1 MSTAIFPDVP
11 PGPRPL
17 SAPQA
22 DEPARFT
29 ARTVEGLEWVLA
41 RELEAIGARDLRI
54 GRRTIEFSAEPGSER
69 ETLYRAVL
77 ESRVA
82 IRVLEPLGR
91 FRVDSPET
99 LYRAMQ
105 EIDWTE
111 QLRVSDTLR
120 VDAAIHDTFL
130 THSLYAAQIIKD
142 AVVDQLR
149 TPSGRRPSVQLRG
162 ATLRLALH
170 LVGDVATIFRDAA
183 GRSLHQRG
191 WRMGEVEAPLSEVLA
206 AGMLAIAGWWR
217 PGATGDATTGEP
229 ILDPMCGSGTLV
241 IEAATIAAGMAPGLW
256 RARRTAH
263 GFFRFRDCDKLL
275 AERLVADLEARVC
288 QPAGQCAASDLD
300 PRAVEAAQACAAA
313 AGVAGSIAIEQRHFE
328 DVRPA
333 AAAGLVLTNPPYGE
347 RLPLP
352 RAGALFRRLG
362 DWLVARCGGWRA
374 AILAADTPAATHLGL
389 RPVYRIPLMN
399 GPIPCRLLELTLRE
413 RATPSSPSRPS
424 LKAENRTELPPSA
437 PAASASASASAPAPA
452 PASASAS
459 ASAPPVSA
467 ETVTDASRDRAELDE
482 PWRFRPEEERS
493 SKGPDGERSRRGD
506 SDRPGA
512 VVAPGVALSESTTT
526 PLAGVALSESTTTP
540 LTGVALSEST
550 TTPLTGAAISE
561 STTTPLAGV
570 APSRPRTRAV
580 ADQIGDFRRRLAKR
594 YKHLAKWARRQGIEA
609 FRIYDRDIPEIPL
622 AIDWYAGWL
631 HASEYDRPHERT
643 DIEHDVWLDRMIEAA
658 ADELGVPPNQTFLKV
673 RRRQRGGGQYEK
685 LDARKTLLT
694 VKEGGLEFEV
704 NLSDY
709 LDTGL
714 FLDHRQTRALVRDE
728 AAGKRFLNLFCYT
741 GSFSV
746 YAAAGGAVET
756 TSVDLSNTYLDWT
769 RTNLSRNAFKD
780 AGRHRTVRDEAR
792 GFLEHRGRRGE
803 PPFDLVV
810 VDPPTFSR
818 SARSETPW
826 DVERDH
832 AELLE
837 LVARNLVPGGVVYF
851 STNFRRFHL
860 DVERL
865 AALYEIREITNRT
878 IPEDFRNARIH
889 RGWRLVAKG
898 RV

>member
-413 RATPSSPSRPS
+413 RATPSPPSRPS
-424 LKAENRTELPPSA
+424 LKAENQTQLPP
-437 PAASASASASAPAPA
+437 SAPAPA
-452 PASASAS
+452 PAPSASAPPV
-459 ASAPPVSA
+459 SAPPVSA

-526 PLAGVALSESTTTP
+526 PL
-540 LTGVALSEST
+540 TGVAL
-550 TTPLTGAAISE
+550 AD
-561 STTTPLAGV
+561 STTTPLADAALASSSEAPTVPGV

-609 FRIYDRDIPEIPL
+609 FRMYDRDIPEIPL

-643 DIEHDVWLDRMIEAA
+643 EIEHDVWLDRMIEAA

-673 RRRQRGGGQYEK
+673 RRRQRGGGQYQK

>member
-263 GFFRFRDCDKLL
+263 GFFRFRDYDKLL

-300 PRAVEAAQACAAA
+300 PRAVEATQACAAA

-413 RATPSSPSRPS
+413 RATPSPPSRPS
-424 LKAENRTELPPSA
+424 LETENRTELPPSA
-437 PAASASASASAPAPA
+437 PAPAPAPA
-452 PASASAS
+452 PSASAPS
-459 ASAPPVSA
+459 ETAPPVSA

-526 PLAGVALSESTTTP
+526 PL
-540 LTGVALSEST
+540 TGVAL
-550 TTPLTGAAISE
+550 AD
-561 STTTPLAGV
+561 STTTPLADAALASSSEAPTVPGV

-643 DIEHDVWLDRMIEAA
+643 EIEHDVWLDRMIEAA

-673 RRRQRGGGQYEK
+673 RRRQRGGGQYQK

>member
-1 MSTAIFPDVP
+1 MSTAIFPNVP

-17 SAPQA
+17 PAPQA

-29 ARTVEGLEWVLA
+29 ARTLEGLEWVLA

-91 FRVDSPET
+91 FRVDSPDT

-263 GFFRFRDCDKLL
+263 GFFRFRDCDKPLV
-275 AERLVADLEARVC
+275 ERLVADLEARVC

-328 DVRPA
+328 EVRPA

-352 RAGALFRRLG
+352 RASALFRRLG

-413 RATPSSPSRPS
+413 RATPSPPSRPS
-424 LKAENRTELPPSA
+424 LETENQTQLPPSA
-437 PAASASASASAPAPA
+437 PAPTPAPAPSASAPSETAP
-452 PASASAS
+452 S
-459 ASAPPVSA
+459 VSS

-482 PWRFRPEEERS
+482 PWRFRPEEEGS
-493 SKGPDGERSRRGD
+493 SKRPDGERSRRGD

-512 VVAPGVALSESTTT
+512 VVAPGVALSESSTK
-526 PLAGVALSESTTTP
+526 PLAGVALSESNTTP
-540 LTGVALSEST
+540 LTDAAL
-550 TTPLTGAAISE
+550 AD
-561 STTTPLAGV
+561 STTTPLADAALASSSDAPTV
-570 APSRPRTRAV
+570 PDAAPSRPRTRAV

-594 YKHLAKWARRQGIEA
+594 FKHLAKWARRQGIEA

-643 DIEHDVWLDRMIEAA
+643 EIEHDVWLDRMIEAA

-673 RRRQRGGGQYEK
+673 RRRQRGGGQYQK

>member
-1 MSTAIFPDVP
+1 MSTAIFPNVP

-17 SAPQA
+17 PAPQA

-29 ARTVEGLEWVLA
+29 ARTLEGLEWVLA

-91 FRVDSPET
+91 FRVDSPDT

-263 GFFRFRDCDKLL
+263 GFFRFRDCDKPLV
-275 AERLVADLEARVC
+275 ERLVADLEARVC

-328 DVRPA
+328 EVRPA

-352 RAGALFRRLG
+352 RASALFRRLG

-413 RATPSSPSRPS
+413 RATPSPPSRPS
-424 LKAENRTELPPSA
+424 LETENQTQLPPSA
-437 PAASASASASAPAPA
+437 PAPTPAPAPSASAPSETAP
-452 PASASAS
+452 S
-459 ASAPPVSA
+459 VSS

-482 PWRFRPEEERS
+482 PWRFRPEEEGS

-512 VVAPGVALSESTTT
+512 VVAPGVALSESSTK
-526 PLAGVALSESTTTP
+526 PLAGVALSESNTTP
-540 LTGVALSEST
+540 LTDAAL
-550 TTPLTGAAISE
+550 AD
-561 STTTPLAGV
+561 STTTPLADAALASSSDAPTV
-570 APSRPRTRAV
+570 PDAAPSRPRTRAV

-643 DIEHDVWLDRMIEAA
+643 EIEHDVWLDRMIEAA

-673 RRRQRGGGQYEK
+673 RRRQRGGGQYQK

>member
-1 MSTAIFPDVP
+1 MSTAIFPNVP

-17 SAPQA
+17 PAPQA

-29 ARTVEGLEWVLA
+29 ARTLEGLEWVLA

-91 FRVDSPET
+91 FRVDSPDT

-263 GFFRFRDCDKLL
+263 GFFRFRDCDKPLV
-275 AERLVADLEARVC
+275 ERLVADLEARVC

-313 AGVAGSIAIEQRHFE
+313 AGVVGSIAIEQRHFE
-328 DVRPA
+328 EVRPA

-352 RAGALFRRLG
+352 RASALFRRLG

-413 RATPSSPSRPS
+413 RATPSPPSRPS
-424 LKAENRTELPPSA
+424 LETENQTQLPP
-437 PAASASASASAPAPA
+437 SAPAPA
-452 PASASAS
+452 PAP
-459 ASAPPVSA
+459 APSETAPSETA
-467 ETVTDASRDRAELDE
+467 PSETVTDASRDRAELDE
-482 PWRFRPEEERS
+482 PWRFRPEEEGS

-512 VVAPGVALSESTTT
+512 VVAPGVALSESSTK
-526 PLAGVALSESTTTP
+526 PLAGVALSESNTTP
-540 LTGVALSEST
+540 LTDAAL
-550 TTPLTGAAISE
+550 AD
-561 STTTPLAGV
+561 STTTPLADAALASSSDAPTV
-570 APSRPRTRAV
+570 PDAAPSRPRTRAV

-643 DIEHDVWLDRMIEAA
+643 EIEHDVWLDRMIEAA

-673 RRRQRGGGQYEK
+673 RRRQRGGGQYQK

>member
-1 MSTAIFPDVP
+1 MSTAIFPNVP

-17 SAPQA
+17 PAPQA

-29 ARTVEGLEWVLA
+29 ARTLDGLEWVLA

-91 FRVDSPET
+91 FRVDSPDT

-263 GFFRFRDCDKLL
+263 GFFRFRDCDKPLVG
-275 AERLVADLEARVC
+275 RLMADLEARVC

-328 DVRPA
+328 EVRPA

-352 RAGALFRRLG
+352 RASALFRRLG

-413 RATPSSPSRPS
+413 RATPSPPSRPS
-424 LKAENRTELPPSA
+424 LETENQTQLPP
-437 PAASASASASAPAPA
+437 SAPAPA
-452 PASASAS
+452 PAP
-459 ASAPPVSA
+459 APSETAPSETA
-467 ETVTDASRDRAELDE
+467 PSETVTDASRDRAELDE
-482 PWRFRPEEERS
+482 PWRFRPEEEGS
-493 SKGPDGERSRRGD
+493 SKRPDGERSRRGD

-526 PLAGVALSESTTTP
+526 PVPDA
-540 LTGVALSEST
+540 
-550 TTPLTGAAISE
+550 
-561 STTTPLAGV
+561 

-643 DIEHDVWLDRMIEAA
+643 EIEHDVWLDRMIEAA

-673 RRRQRGGGQYEK
+673 RRRQRGGGQYQK

>member
-1 MSTAIFPDVP
+1 
-11 PGPRPL
+11 
-17 SAPQA
+17 
-22 DEPARFT
+22 
-29 ARTVEGLEWVLA
+29 
-41 RELEAIGARDLRI
+41 
-54 GRRTIEFSAEPGSER
+54 
-69 ETLYRAVL
+69 
-77 ESRVA
+77 
-82 IRVLEPLGR
+82 
-91 FRVDSPET
+91 
-99 LYRAMQ
+99 
-105 EIDWTE
+105 
-111 QLRVSDTLR
+111 
-120 VDAAIHDTFL
+120 
-130 THSLYAAQIIKD
+130 
-142 AVVDQLR
+142 
-149 TPSGRRPSVQLRG
+149 
-162 ATLRLALH
+162 
-170 LVGDVATIFRDAA
+170 
-183 GRSLHQRG
+183 
-191 WRMGEVEAPLSEVLA
+191 MGEVEAPLSEVLA

-413 RATPSSPSRPS
+413 RATPSPPSRPS
-424 LKAENRTELPPSA
+424 LETENQTQLPP
-437 PAASASASASAPAPA
+437 SAPAPA
-452 PASASAS
+452 PAP
-459 ASAPPVSA
+459 APSETAPSETA
-467 ETVTDASRDRAELDE
+467 PSETVTDASRDRAELDE
-482 PWRFRPEEERS
+482 PWRFRPEEEGS
-493 SKGPDGERSRRGD
+493 SKRPDGERSRRGD

-512 VVAPGVALSESTTT
+512 VVAPGVALSESSTK
-526 PLAGVALSESTTTP
+526 PLAGVALSESNTTP
-540 LTGVALSEST
+540 LTDAAL
-550 TTPLTGAAISE
+550 AD
-561 STTTPLAGV
+561 STTTPLADAALASSSEAPTVPGV

-643 DIEHDVWLDRMIEAA
+643 EIEHDVWLDRMIEAA

-673 RRRQRGGGQYEK
+673 RRRQRGGGQYQK